1 MITDSDHLNRDAPES
16 PPVEVK
22 GSNGAG
28 APSSTSQVRLRPR
41 ENAAPFVL
49 SFQRSGGGV
58 GGGAAAGRA
67 HLFWLNKRLVAAWCA
82 TSERVLQQSSASRSS
97 RCHSLLVSGNEE
109 GMTTVGPSKV

>member
-1 MITDSDHLNRDAPES
+1 MFSASHNALQREHSHVITDSDHLNRDAPES

-82 TSERVLQQSSASRSS
+82 TSERVLQFFCLAQQPLSFPPR
-97 RCHSLLVSGNEE
+97 
-109 GMTTVGPSKV
+109 